1 MEKHERT
8 QGKPST
14 TDGSTIGSPIDEIPV
29 PFLVRHSR
37 RIRAV
42 VIWSSFFGI
51 LYLMSSFLSLVFLT
65 FILSYTLNS
74 LVNWLSQR
82 FSSPRWTT
90 VLLVYLMVGVLAF
103 GMGMIVVPK
112 VYQEGRALYEDVPK
126 VKTKFLDWLK
136 SFREDPEYG
145 GFLEGSG
152 LEDSLKEYFAHGV
165 QSFTVFVRQILKIS
179 FHLLLSLIFSFL
191 ILWDFDRLRKAVR
204 NLGNTRVRWIFRI
217 LSPKLIQFGD
227 ILGKAFEAQIL
238 IALTNTLLT
247 LLGLAY
253 FGIPSKLFL
262 SVIVF
267 VCSFIP
273 VVGVFISSLPIC
285 LLAYQSR
292 GLFAV
297 LEGLMLIATIH
308 FIEAYLL
315 NPRIVGA
322 HLAVHPF
329 VAVCILVISEY
340 LAGIWG
346 LLLGVPCAIF
356 LYQSFILRPFRSS
369 DPSVP
374 LIPGRISP
382 AIKI

>member
-1 MEKHERT
+1 ME
-8 QGKPST
+8 P
-14 TDGSTIGSPIDEIPV
+14 EIPYV
-29 PFLVRHSR
+29 PVLPAPFLVRHAR
-37 RIRAV
+37 PIRAV
-42 VIWSSFFGI
+42 LIWSGFFFI

-74 LVNWLSQR
+74 LVHGLSRR
-82 FSSPRWTT
+82 FSSPRWII
-90 VLLVYLMVGVLAF
+90 VLFVYLMVGCLAF

-112 VYQEGRALYEDVPK
+112 VYQEGRALYEDIPK

-145 GFLEGSG
+145 VFLEGTG
-152 LEDSLKEYFAHGV
+152 LEDSLKDYFAHGV
-165 QSFTVFVRQILKIS
+165 QSFTLFVRQILKIS
-179 FHLLLSLIFSFL
+179 FHLVLSLIFSFL
-191 ILWDFDRLRKAVR
+191 ILWDFDRLKKAVR

-227 ILGKAFEAQIL
+227 ILGKAFEAQII
-238 IALTNTLLT
+238 IAVANTLLT
-247 LLGLAY
+247 LLGLTY
-253 FGIPSKLFL
+253 LGIPSKLFL

-285 LLAYQSR
+285 LLAYQNH

-297 LEGLMLIATIH
+297 FEGLVLIASIH

-329 VAVCILVISEY
+329 VAVCILVVSEY

-346 LLLGVPCAIF
+346 LLLGIPCAVF
-356 LYQSFILRPFRSS
+356 LYQSFILRPSRGTRSGQ
-369 DPSVP
+369 DPTA
-374 LIPGRISP
+374 LPGLPMP
-382 AIKI
+382 A